1 MQKFKLLIISIFF
14 IIPSSMYG
22 IVGFGLN
29 VIQDGMK
36 LDGYV
41 AEDIPGV
48 TLEAYKME
56 GAPLGAGGYF
66 FIDLSGWAIEVE
78 LNAVGGEYSFEFS
91 NNTFVLPK
99 TPFGWARGTT
109 AITLKKNIAD
119 LSIPVLAKTA
129 ISVGVGTS
137 KHVSTPRASVDM
149 VKGIIGDDLLNADA
163 SNLEED
169 LIDYLKENLNE
180 ASGIHAQLGLRFK
193 LLMLDTHLNFRYNI
207 AENVYDGSDGYTE
220 IQFKI
225 GMGF

>member
-36 LDGYV
+36 LDGYLV
-41 AEDIPGV
+41 EDIPGV
-48 TLEAYKME
+48 TLEAYEMGKLPA
-56 GAPLGAGGYF
+56 GIGGYIF
-66 FIDLSGWAIEVE
+66 VDFAGWAIEVE

-91 NNTFVLPK
+91 NAGFALPK
-99 TPFGWARGTT
+99 TPFGWARATT
-109 AITLKKNIAD
+109 AITLKKNIAEFG
-119 LSIPVLAKTA
+119 IPVLARTA
-129 ISVGVGTS
+129 LSVGVGTS
-137 KHVSTPRASVDM
+137 KHASTPRASVDM

-207 AENVYDGSDGYTE
+207 AENVYDGSSSFTE
-220 IQFKI
+220 LQLKVGTAF
-225 GMGF
+225 